1 MEGLLYLSFNTVLLM
16 TVHPPKSSPDSFL
29 ATNEVSNLLF
39 DNIDETFL
47 FIDKDLNIV
56 FANKRALR
64 SLKEFL
70 GRDIYPGQNITSLVS
85 NERQVE
91 LKRIYQDVFN
101 GNERKTEV
109 NMPSG
114 DGFRYFE
121 NVLKPARN
129 PEGQIVG
136 VIVSSREITEKKYAE
151 KALSEAEER
160 WRFALESANQGVWD
174 WNIKTGIS
182 YYSKSYLDLYG
193 YSEGDLSGSFS
204 EWQDRVHPEDL
215 GPLMDTV
222 KRQLEK
228 KEKYVETVYRIKVKT
243 GEYKWIE
250 AKGMLLLDAEGNP
263 DRMIGLHTDLTQKLK
278 TQEELERTNQEI
290 RVANERFN
298 IMMKA
303 THDMIWDWDLVNDN
317 FYRGEEGLMNVYGI
331 QSHNAISTI
340 EHWLQRIHPADFRRV
355 ERVIRA
361 IKTDNKIDKF
371 DLEYRFRRDDGSYSF
386 VYDRGLIIRNEQQVP
401 IRVIGAAQDI
411 SERKRLES
419 EILKN
424 EIEYQ
429 KTISQASIDSQEM
442 ERTAIGKELHDN
454 VNQILTTTKLYLD
467 LARTKPELKDELI
480 KKSIYNINDIIN
492 EIRNLSRSLMD
503 PTINDLGIGES
514 ITGLVENIN
523 LLNQIHVTFNFDENL
538 ETVLNK
544 NQKLTIFR
552 IIQEAINNVLRHAE
566 AKKVVINLHRK
577 DDKVELLIDDDGK
590 GFTPDMVKKG
600 IGLNN
605 IKNRISLINGS
616 VDLKSEPDKGCQLII
631 NFPIH

>member
-1 MEGLLYLSFNTVLLM
+1 
-16 TVHPPKSSPDSFL
+16 
-29 ATNEVSNLLF
+29 
-39 DNIDETFL
+39 
-47 FIDKDLNIV
+47 
-56 FANKRALR
+56 
-64 SLKEFL
+64 
-70 GRDIYPGQNITSLVS
+70 
-85 NERQVE
+85 
-91 LKRIYQDVFN
+91 
-101 GNERKTEV
+101 
-109 NMPSG
+109 
-114 DGFRYFE
+114 
-121 NVLKPARN
+121 
-129 PEGQIVG
+129 
-136 VIVSSREITEKKYAE
+136 
-151 KALSEAEER
+151 
-160 WRFALESANQGVWD
+160 LESANQGVWD

-215 GPLMDTV
+215 GPLMETV

-480 KKSIYNINDIIN
+480 KKSIYNINDVIN

-523 LLNQIHVTFNFDENL
+523 LLNQIHVTFNFDDNL

>member
-1 MEGLLYLSFNTVLLM
+1 M

-174 WNIKTGIS
+174 WNIKTGVS

-215 GPLMDTV
+215 GPLMETV
-222 KRQLEK
+222 RRQLEK

-317 FYRGEEGLMNVYGI
+317 FYRGEEGLMNVYGV

-467 LARTKPELKDELI
+467 LARTKPDLKDELI
-480 KKSIYNINDIIN
+480 KKSIYNINDVIN

-514 ITGLVENIN
+514 IMGLVENIN
-523 LLNQIHVTFNFDENL
+523 LLNQIHVTFNFDDNL

>member
-1 MEGLLYLSFNTVLLM
+1 
-16 TVHPPKSSPDSFL
+16 
-29 ATNEVSNLLF
+29 
-39 DNIDETFL
+39 
-47 FIDKDLNIV
+47 
-56 FANKRALR
+56 
-64 SLKEFL
+64 
-70 GRDIYPGQNITSLVS
+70 
-85 NERQVE
+85 
-91 LKRIYQDVFN
+91 
-101 GNERKTEV
+101 
-109 NMPSG
+109 
-114 DGFRYFE
+114 
-121 NVLKPARN
+121 
-129 PEGQIVG
+129 
-136 VIVSSREITEKKYAE
+136 
-151 KALSEAEER
+151 
-160 WRFALESANQGVWD
+160 
-174 WNIKTGIS
+174 
-182 YYSKSYLDLYG
+182 
-193 YSEGDLSGSFS
+193 
-204 EWQDRVHPEDL
+204 
-215 GPLMDTV
+215 
-222 KRQLEK
+222 
-228 KEKYVETVYRIKVKT
+228 
-243 GEYKWIE
+243 
-250 AKGMLLLDAEGNP
+250 
-263 DRMIGLHTDLTQKLK
+263 
-278 TQEELERTNQEI
+278 
-290 RVANERFN
+290 
-298 IMMKA
+298 
-303 THDMIWDWDLVNDN
+303 
-317 FYRGEEGLMNVYGI
+317 
-331 QSHNAISTI
+331 
-340 EHWLQRIHPADFRRV
+340 
-355 ERVIRA
+355 
-361 IKTDNKIDKF
+361 
-371 DLEYRFRRDDGSYSF
+371 
-386 VYDRGLIIRNEQQVP
+386 
-401 IRVIGAAQDI
+401 VIGAAQDI

-480 KKSIYNINDIIN
+480 KKSIYNINDVIN

-514 ITGLVENIN
+514 IMGLVENIN
-523 LLNQIHVTFNFDENL
+523 LLNQIHVTFNFDDNL